1 MFTLDNY
8 FYPYCD
14 TSKVE
19 SVPLIQ
25 RACLNQKNESRN
37 KNSAEDSFQKVEE
50 KKYRNFPQRPGPQW
64 DLQGTLRGPTQ
75 KLMI

>member
-37 KNSAEDSFQKVEE
+37 KTNYWKN
-50 KKYRNFPQRPGPQW
+50 KYLKGLNGNDQMVGHSG
-64 DLQGTLRGPTQ
+64 DIHGTSV
-75 KLMI
+75 IHVC